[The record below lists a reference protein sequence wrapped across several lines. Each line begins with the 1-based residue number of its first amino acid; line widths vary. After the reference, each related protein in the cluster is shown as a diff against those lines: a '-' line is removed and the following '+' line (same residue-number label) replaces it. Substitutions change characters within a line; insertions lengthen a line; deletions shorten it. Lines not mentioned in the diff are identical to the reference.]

1 MRLYLPL
8 SAGGV
13 RPLKMCGEE
22 ADQLPVDVQSRL
34 DDRHLVGHEIL
45 CGTNDRPFRKDH
57 NPFGTTVVLWSV
69 GAVPCET
76 SFLLHQRCN
85 QRRIVPAAND
95 LSERG
100 HIGIHFYEPTRG
112 SGQIQD
118 VIRSMPAV

>member
-1 MRLYLPL
+1 SDNSRLRKVCGETDQFMRLYLPL
-8 SAGGV
+8 SAGGGGV

-22 ADQLPVDVQSRL
+22 TDQLPVDVQSRL
-34 DDRHLVGHEIL
+34 DDRHLVAHEIL
-45 CGTNDRPFRKDH
+45 CRPNERPFRKDH

-95 LSERG
+95 LSER
-100 HIGIHFYEPTRG
+100 
-112 SGQIQD
+112 
-118 VIRSMPAV
+118 